1 MLPANKRYV
10 LKRRGKQK
18 TRIKWQCKTNIEFS
32 STNLEGEITLKRA
45 VNSYTRLKDIENSLN
60 ASVLIHARNALTRK
74 SDEQVVELKRLENI
88 FKVPQEE

>member
-1 MLPANKRYV
+1 M
-10 LKRRGKQK
+10 
-18 TRIKWQCKTNIEFS
+18 
-32 STNLEGEITLKRA
+32 
-45 VNSYTRLKDIENSLN
+45 NSYTRLKDIENSLN